1 MLETDKR
8 LKQASYHNRI
18 VNNSPSFILFKGL
31 YFLYN
36 NSILLKGVGDG
47 LKPNSKFATK
57 IVVLVV
63 LVIGIAAS
71 VGWYVVSGA
80 NKGMNVSFS
89 EFEKTIQAQ
98 EGQRLSLKEKADGT
112 LQLQTEDGQYV
123 TQVRPQS
130 QLAEQLVENYNLS
143 YTFADAGQ
151 YNGLFIGG
159 LILAS
164 FLTLMILHK
173 KGKLGVGVSSM
184 KNGTSKE
191 TPLPEITLDDIGG
204 LPEEMKEEIHQTLSI
219 IKDPK
224 RATQV
229 GIKAPK
235 GILLY
240 GPPGTGKTLLAQA
253 IAREIGA
260 TFYSS
265 SGSAFTELFVGVGAS
280 RVRTLFQNARKS
292 RPAVIFI
299 DEVDALAG
307 KRKEHGG
314 EESEKTL
321 TELLVQLD
329 GGNDNEGILFIAATN
344 RKDMLDEAFLR
355 PGRIDYTFNVPL
367 PDTHGRREIIDIH
380 TKGRLLADEV
390 YASLDVLAEST
401 SGFSGAELSSLF
413 ETASKRAIRD
423 GREQI
428 GKGDLDFAID
438 RTILGSTSRTLNDP
452 DTKRRVAIHE
462 AGHAL
467 VAALTKPGSVRKAT
481 IIPRG
486 QALGYVAPIQKEL
499 HLQTASELLDQV
511 SMILAGGVAERLY
524 LGEHSIG
531 VSGDVQQAKDII
543 ERMVDTGLLQD
554 QFMLTFNKGDKE
566 LKMQELFG
574 EALKK
579 TETLIHENAAQFEE
593 LVNVLFQK
601 ETLDGSEVQKIVDG
615 KGVEEVKELVII
627 V

>member
-1 MLETDKR
+1 M
-8 LKQASYHNRI
+8 
-18 VNNSPSFILFKGL
+18 
-31 YFLYN
+31 
-36 NSILLKGVGDG
+36 
-47 LKPNSKFATK
+47 KPNSKFATK
-57 IVVLVV
+57 IVVLVI
-63 LVIGIAAS
+63 LVIGIATS

-98 EGQRLSLKEKADGT
+98 EGQSLSLKEKADGT
-112 LQLQTEDGQYV
+112 LQLQTLDGLYV

-130 QLAEQLVENYNLS
+130 QLAEQLVEKYNLS
-143 YTFADAGQ
+143 YTFADASQ
-151 YNGLFIGG
+151 YSGMIIGG
-159 LILAS
+159 LIIVS
-164 FLTLMILHK
+164 FLILMILHK

-184 KNGTSKE
+184 KNGASKA
-191 TPLPEITLDDIGG
+191 TPLPEITLNDIGG

-229 GIKAPK
+229 GIQAPK

-280 RVRTLFQNARKS
+280 RVRTLFQNARKQ

-299 DEVDALAG
+299 DEIDALAG

-380 TKGRLLADEV
+380 TKGRLMADEV
-390 YASLDVLAEST
+390 FASLDILAEST

-423 GREQI
+423 GREKI

-467 VAALTKPGSVRKAT
+467 IAALTKPGSVRKAT

-531 VSGDVQQAKDII
+531 VSGDVQQAKEII

-554 QFMLTFNKGDKE
+554 GFTLTFNKGEKE
-566 LKMQELFG
+566 LKMQAIFNV
-574 EALKK
+574 ALQK
-579 TETLIHENAAQFEE
+579 TETLIQEYAAQFEE

-601 ETLDGSEVQKIVDG
+601 ETLDGSEVQEIVDG
-615 KGVEEVKELVII
+615 KGVEEVKELV
-627 V
+627 VVL